1 MKKQSFLR
9 GAATIA
15 VGGFAAKLI
24 GALYRIPLLSLVG
37 GECMGA
43 YQLVYPFYCLLLT
56 VSATGIPSSVAKI
69 AAEKTAKG
77 ESDESVLRSAF
88 QIFLLLGGAG
98 TLLMVLLS
106 PVLSSAQGVKEIRSG
121 YIALAPS
128 VFLTSAI
135 SVFRGW
141 FQGRNDMRPTALS
154 EITEQL
160 VKVAFGLL
168 FAYLYRGNVAR
179 TVTALLFAVSLSE
192 LVTLFLLIFCFRRT
206 PAPFQGLEKGG
217 RFPIKKILSLSLPVT
232 FSSAVTPLCSFF
244 ESAILTRLLG
254 RYTQNPVA
262 LYGLFAG
269 GALTIAHLPTSICY
283 GVAVAS
289 VPSVAAENAKS
300 GDKKAV
306 RKKVFFA
313 FGVSFFLSSLFAAGL
328 VVFSKPLVNLVY
340 GGLSSAEK
348 ETLIK
353 LVKILSLS
361 GVFLSCAQTLSACL
375 TAQGKP
381 KHSAVSFSVG
391 ATVRLALDFLLV
403 RNRKFSVFGAAI
415 AVNIGYLVAFFL
427 DLVYNIFTTRNNGE
441 KSNGYGSQF
450 GDRSGRFDES
460 GRESRV
466 VGEKGIGADGAHA
479 VVSKRYGAGRA
490 PRNARSGV

>member
-88 QIFLLLGGAG
+88 KIFLLLGGAG
-98 TLLMVLLS
+98 TVLMVLLS
-106 PVLSSAQGVKEIRSG
+106 PVLSAAQGSKNIRAG

-128 VFLTSAI
+128 VLLTSAI

-160 VKVAFGLL
+160 VKVGFGLL
-168 FAYLYRGNVAR
+168 FAYLYRGNEQR

-192 LVTLFLLIFCFRRT
+192 LATLFLLIFCFRRV

-217 RFPIKKILSLSLPVT
+217 RFPIRKILSLSFPVT
-232 FSSAVTPLCSFF
+232 VSSAVIPLCSFL

-269 GALTIAHLPTSICY
+269 GALTIAHLPTSVCY

-289 VPSVAAENAKS
+289 VPSVAAARAKN
-300 GDKKAV
+300 GGVGV
-306 RKKVFFA
+306 RKKVFFSL
-313 FGVSFFLSSLFAAGL
+313 GVSLALSSLFAAAL
-328 VVFSKPLVNLVY
+328 VLFARPLVNLVY
-340 GGLSSAEK
+340 RGLSFDEK
-348 ETLIK
+348 TTLIR

-381 KHSAVSFSVG
+381 KHSAISFSVG
-391 ATVRLALDFLLV
+391 ALVRLALDFLLV
-403 RNRKFSVFGAAI
+403 RNRNFSVFGAAI

-427 DLVYNIFTTRNNGE
+427 DLVYNIRSTRENGE
-441 KSNGYGSQF
+441 KNNGYDSKF
-450 GDRSGRFDES
+450 GDRKRRFDES
-460 GRESRV
+460 GRTGGF
-466 VGEKGIGADGAHA
+466 VG
-479 VVSKRYGAGRA
+479 
-490 PRNARSGV
+490 